1 MNEFPYHETVT
12 RLQKVQLAL
21 AKRQADACLITS
33 AVNQYYLAGV
43 IFDGYLYIL
52 PEGDPLF
59 FVKRPVNFLDEQAN
73 GENQNKWAEQAKPG
87 RQGKPVNEERPP
99 RWGKPIRKPEQIP
112 ALLHELGLPQPKRV
126 LIEADQMSFSAATR
140 LQAALGMP
148 EIGNISGEMRRIRMI
163 KSEYELEQ
171 MRTSAHV
178 HTKVYETIPSLYRK
192 GMTDLELQ
200 VEIER
205 QMRLHGS
212 VGIFRSF
219 GENMDIFMGSMLTGD
234 NAQAPSPY
242 DYALGG
248 TGISP
253 LLPIGANGT
262 VLEPG
267 TTLMVD
273 MAGNYG
279 PYMDD
284 MSRTFVIEQ
293 APDLAYRAHQVS
305 MEIHRAIVEN
315 GQVGTPCSDL
325 YHLAEEMVKENG
337 LSPYFMGTIQQAK
350 FIGHG
355 VGLEINEPP
364 VLSPRSRDLLEAGM
378 AIALEPKFV
387 LPGIGAVGIENTY
400 IVREGKRENGWDSE
414 QKGEREND
422 RKGEQVNRWESER
435 ENDREEGQT
444 SWLENITLFPE
455 EMVLLS

>member
-1 MNEFPYHETVT
+1 MNEFPWHEAAS
-12 RLQKVQLAL
+12 RLQKVQLVL
-21 AKRQADACLITS
+21 AKRQADACFITS
-33 AVNQYYLAGV
+33 AVNQYYLAGA

-59 FVKRPVNFLDEQAN
+59 FIKRPVNLLD
-73 GENQNKWAEQAKPG
+73 KWNERDEEG
-87 RQGKPVNEERPP
+87 VLGKQDGQVNEERPP
-99 RWGKPIRKPEQIP
+99 RQGRSIRKPEQILD
-112 ALLHELGLPQPKRV
+112 LLRGLGLPQPKRV

-140 LQAALGMP
+140 LQAALDMP
-148 EIGNISGEMRRIRMI
+148 EIGNISGEMRKIRAI

-171 MRTSAHV
+171 MRASARLHG
-178 HTKVYETIPSLYRK
+178 KVYEIIPSLYHK

-200 VEIER
+200 VEVER

-248 TGISP
+248 AGISP

-315 GQVGTPCSDL
+315 GKVGTPCSDL
-325 YHLAEEMVKENG
+325 YHLAEVMAKENG

-400 IVREGKRENGWDSE
+400 IVREGKRENGWDN
-414 QKGEREND
+414 K

-435 ENDREEGQT
+435 ENDREREQT
-444 SWLENITLFPE
+444 SWLENITLYPE
-455 EMVLLS
+455 EMVVLS